1 MDLKSFGQAIRELAE
16 EKGVPEEK
24 VVETIELAIAAAYKK
39 DYGKKGQVIRAKFN
53 PETGELRFSQI
64 KIVVDETMI
73 KSEEEIKAEE
83 AVHGEGARPRPA
95 EPATGIGPSAGGAP
109 TETEEAK
116 SEEAAEVRKV
126 RFNIERHIMLE
137 EARAATPGAQP
148 GEELEFA
155 LESKSDFGRIAS
167 QTAKQ
172 VIIQRIR
179 EAERDATYSEYKA
192 KEGEILSGIVQR
204 FEGRNA
210 YIDLGR
216 GVGLLADTEQ
226 IPRERLTIGE
236 RVKAIAL
243 AVERD
248 LRGPGIYLSRSHPR
262 FLAKL
267 FELEVPEIVSNVVEI
282 KTIAREA
289 GARSKV
295 AVLSHDP
302 AVDPIGS
309 MVGQRGVRVSTVINE
324 INGEKIDI
332 IEWAEDPARFI
343 ANALS
348 PAKVLDVALNQE
360 RRNAVVTVPDD
371 QLSLAIGK
379 GGQNVRLAA
388 KLTGWRIDVRSAN
401 AEAPRPA
408 EAGGEAVAT
417 EAAHATEAADKLEE
431 TPAPEIMPAEETQPK
446 EVTAAP
452 TEETQKET
460 QDEKAAQA
468 QKPPKPKSKRKKKS
482 EPTEEN

>member
-16 EKGVPEEK
+16 EKGVPEDK

-64 KIVVDETMI
+64 KIVVDATMI
-73 KSEEEIKAEE
+73 KDDEEIEAEE
-83 AVHGEGARPRPA
+83 AAHSESTKLRPA
-95 EPATGIGPSAGGAP
+95 KGAIGIVPSREKTPA
-109 TETEEAK
+109 ETDEAK
-116 SEEAAEVRKV
+116 SEEAAEARKV
-126 RFNIERHIMLE
+126 RFNPERHIMLE
-137 EARAATPGAQP
+137 EAHAVKPDAEPE
-148 GEELEFA
+148 EELEFA
-155 LESKSDFGRIAS
+155 LESRSDFGRIAS

-210 YIDLGR
+210 YLDLGR

-236 RVKAIAL
+236 RCKALAL

-248 LRGPGIYLSRSHPR
+248 LRGPGIYLSRSHSR

-267 FELEVPEIVSNVVEI
+267 FELEVPEVVSGVVEI

-324 INGEKIDI
+324 ISGEKIDI

-360 RRNAVVTVPDD
+360 RRDAVVTVPDD

-401 AEAPRPA
+401 
-408 EAGGEAVAT
+408 VAT
-417 EAAHATEAADKLEE
+417 S
-431 TPAPEIMPAEETQPK
+431 PAPETEEAIAKTEAIEKNGDGKAPESVPK
-446 EVTAAP
+446 PEAAP
-452 TEETQKET
+452 TENTKKEPHA
-460 QDEKAAQA
+460 EEAAA
-468 QKPPKPKSKRKKKS
+468 VPEPPKPKSKRKKKS
-482 EPTEEN
+482 ESTKAN